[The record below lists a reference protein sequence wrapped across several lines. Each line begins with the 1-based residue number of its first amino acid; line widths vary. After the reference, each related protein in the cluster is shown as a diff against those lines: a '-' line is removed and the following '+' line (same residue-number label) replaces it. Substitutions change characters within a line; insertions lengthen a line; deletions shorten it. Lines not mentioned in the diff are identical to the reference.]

1 MYVLLI
7 EDNPAEARLTREAF
21 REANFAHELQIM
33 QDGEA
38 AVSFLQRKST
48 PKPGVILMDLHLSHR
63 PGCEL
68 LREIKSD
75 PELCT
80 IPVIVVSNSA
90 APSDVEEVYRQRGNC
105 YLVKPTDL
113 DDYFTMLRRTVDF
126 WFSTASLPV
135 SASECVAVEDSLA

>member
-21 REANFAHELQIM
+21 REANFAHELQII
-33 QDGEA
+33 QDGDA
-38 AVSFLQRKST
+38 ASAFLHRKAT
-48 PKPGVILMDLHLSHR
+48 PRPGVILMDLHLGHR
-63 PGCEL
+63 PGWDL

-80 IPVIVVSNSA
+80 IPVIVVSNSDS
-90 APSDVEEVYRQRGNC
+90 PSDVEEVYRLRGNC
-105 YLVKPTDL
+105 YLVKPPDL
-113 DDYFTMLRRTVDF
+113 DDLFTMLRRTVDF

-135 SASECVAVEDSLA
+135 SRSACIEESAA